1 MSSSQVAD
9 ISTSAIA
16 VLLHAQ
22 REHGTSTALLTHTD
36 ADQPRWLFPGG
47 LPGRP
52 ARDALYRALRTH
64 LPIHLHGARSAA
76 LAALATDLPA
86 AVLANLLDLNINTA
100 NAWAVYAQYDWTT
113 YLAARTRA
121 QRSP

>member
-1 MSSSQVAD
+1 MSSPQVAD

-22 REHGTSTALLTHTD
+22 REHGIITALLTHTD

-52 ARDALYRALRTH
+52 ARDALYRALSTPAHPPPPR
-64 LPIHLHGARSAA
+64 PQAA

-113 YLAARTRA
+113 YLAACTRA